1 MSVSIINRLGFF
13 IALAAF
19 GIAYTLRL
27 QFSSLSDAMVIA
39 LAASLC
45 LALDVFWRVGKGKRK
60 WFKSANGASVLY
72 MPLWLLASV
81 WLGMC
86 AYQMY
91 VGPIPAMGR
100 AAHLMNVSPSAQ
112 SQQQA
117 DQAKTKGEPAKSG
130 NSRGAG
136 R

>member
-1 MSVSIINRLGFF
+1 MSISIVNRLGFF
-13 IALAAF
+13 MALAAF
-19 GIAYTLRL
+19 GLAYALRL
-27 QFSSLSDAMVIA
+27 QWSWLSDAMLIA

-60 WFKSANGASVLY
+60 WFKSANGGSVLY
-72 MPLWLLASV
+72 MPLWLLGTV

-100 AAHLMNVSPSAQ
+100 ASSLLTVSSSAAEQ
-112 SQQQA
+112 P
-117 DQAKTKGEPAKSG
+117 EPAKAQATAK
-130 NSRGAG
+130 R
-136 R
+136 